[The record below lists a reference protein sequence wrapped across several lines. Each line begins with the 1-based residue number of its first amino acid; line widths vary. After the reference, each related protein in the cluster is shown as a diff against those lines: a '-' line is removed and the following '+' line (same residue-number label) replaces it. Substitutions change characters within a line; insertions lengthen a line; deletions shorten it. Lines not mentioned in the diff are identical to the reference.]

1 MQVLDL
7 QHPEKF
13 VRDTARFP
21 PLMKAHSAE
30 GTRPQARRLR
40 DLAKEV
46 LGLVIQK
53 SEHSPIDDARAS
65 LYLYHRHAKV
75 RLVAGG
81 CGHVIGSPS
90 AWHRCQTVV

>member
-1 MQVLDL
+1 
-7 QHPEKF
+7 
-13 VRDTARFP
+13 
-21 PLMKAHSAE
+21 MKAHPAE

-75 RLVAGG
+75 RFCSTNVQVRGCTVSGHCHVELRCLV
-81 CGHVIGSPS
+81 
-90 AWHRCQTVV
+90 